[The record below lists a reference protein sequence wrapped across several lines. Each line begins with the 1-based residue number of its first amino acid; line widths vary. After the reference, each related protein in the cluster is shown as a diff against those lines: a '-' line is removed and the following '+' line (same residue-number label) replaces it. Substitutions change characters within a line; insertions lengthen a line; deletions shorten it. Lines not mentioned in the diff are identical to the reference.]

1 MKKETKKRLS
11 DLAIESINL
20 NLMKQVKGGDTQTCE
35 CGPPQVICSCDP
47 FPSCTPLPF
56 LLVRGLFVNSLN

>member
-1 MKKETKKRLS
+1 MEKKSKKRLS

-35 CGPPQVICSCDP
+35 CGPPQVICSCELLP
-47 FPSCTPLPF
+47 GCTPLPLPTCQGTF
-56 LLVRGLFVNSLN
+56 CK